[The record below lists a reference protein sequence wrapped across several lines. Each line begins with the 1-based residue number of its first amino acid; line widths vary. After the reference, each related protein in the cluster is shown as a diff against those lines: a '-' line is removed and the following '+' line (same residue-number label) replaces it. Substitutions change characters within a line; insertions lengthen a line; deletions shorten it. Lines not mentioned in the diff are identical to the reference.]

1 LEGTCSGQIS
11 GWCSAQEIDEDDEV
25 IKSAAMSEGWSKDNW
40 PAGAVIAYGAFGSI
54 LAVCPVLQV
63 QLFLR
68 RKYGKNW
75 EDDSALIDGT
85 LLEKQE
91 KMETRMGDVV
101 ATRREISYMFDL
113 GNQQGTVYVPKIE
126 VPQPIFIQIG
136 DPGSEIQVR
145 RNTKNPLLHQLEIEA
160 PKQTKIPDKA
170 AIITNAVLLGIV
182 FLAGLFVATVLQF
195 AISEN
200 VVNMAFGALVMGG
213 CLLPI
218 FPPYG
223 FWRDYVQ
230 FPLDWRPAFYLPFLL
245 RQWVLRKQ
253 SGAKGRVV
261 PERDLHKIPKPGS
274 WPMLGP
280 KPAKEIG
287 TQQAESC

>member
-1 LEGTCSGQIS
+1 MVQRQLASRCGNSLWSLWFDFGCVSCTAS
-11 GWCSAQEIDEDDEV
+11 SA
-25 IKSAAMSEGWSKDNW
+25 
-40 PAGAVIAYGAFGSI
+40 F
-54 LAVCPVLQV
+54 LAT
-63 QLFLR
+63 
-68 RKYGKNW
+68 KNW

-182 FLAGLFVATVLQF
+182 FLAGLFVATSICHLR
-195 AISEN
+195 E
-200 VVNMAFGALVMGG
+200 
-213 CLLPI
+213 CCE
-218 FPPYG
+218 YG
-223 FWRDYVQ
+223 FWSACDGWLFASNLSSIWLLERLCS
-230 FPLDWRPAFYLPFLL
+230 FSPGLASRILLAFFAPPVGASKAVWSK
-245 RQWVLRKQ
+245 RQ
-253 SGAKGRVV
+253 
-261 PERDLHKIPKPGS
+261 
-274 WPMLGP
+274 
-280 KPAKEIG
+280 
-287 TQQAESC
+287 SCSRARFAQDP